1 MINEGSLSVLDFYI
15 ENYIQ
20 PVKNR
25 SRQDAKKRKG
35 GFFIARKWGSAE
47 ILCFFNRNC
56 RESLLEG
63 KFPRIFRFFE
73 HQLNL
78 PESSIKRTSPNKG
91 PKLRG

>member
-25 SRQDAKKRKG
+25 SRQDAKKKEGR
-35 GFFIARKWGSAE
+35 FFYRAWMWGSAKS
-47 ILCFFNRNC
+47 LCYFNKNC

-78 PESSIKRTSPNKG
+78 PESSTKRTSPK
-91 PKLRG
+91 